1 MESETKKESKPILR
15 MVTAWSVMNDECQYE
30 YNHIDISGWV
40 IGDKP
45 IPMFETQNG
54 WTNRK
59 WSKEFYFMDE
69 NGVVGDFTDKLSE
82 YEIVHSTTVTE
93 HMITEFITQAALREL
108 CMRRDNMTEEGT
120 IMKKITTL
128 KKSPNYRIYDRQ
140 LYAQN
145 EIHVRNAAA
154 DWKLPAIHAFE
165 PIKAVEFEPV
175 KGKVVIP

>member
-59 WSKEFYFMDE
+59 WLKEFYFMDE
-69 NGVVGDFTDKLSE
+69 NGVVGDFTDKLGE
-82 YEIVHSTTVTE
+82 YEIVHSTSTEVTE
-93 HMITEFITQAALREL
+93 PMVTEFITQVTLREL
-108 CMRRDNMTEEGT
+108 CVARDNMAKE
-120 IMKKITTL
+120 
-128 KKSPNYRIYDRQ
+128 
-140 LYAQN
+140 
-145 EIHVRNAAA
+145 
-154 DWKLPAIHAFE
+154 
-165 PIKAVEFEPV
+165 
-175 KGKVVIP
+175 VVIL